1 MARLLTS
8 AALLALGLSA
18 GACGP
23 VTNGLSPHYN
33 PSISSVNQPVVQRT
47 DYVLD
52 VTSTAKGVPASEQDR
67 LADWFASLQLGYGDS
82 VSVDEPT
89 GYANAK
95 SRTDVAKVAASY
107 GLLLDEAVP
116 VTAGA
121 VQPGSVRVVVSRSA
135 ASVPG
140 CPQWNGEEV
149 GARLQTTPNYGCA
162 TNSNLAAMIA
172 NPDDLVQGQEGNG
185 RESSQIATRAVG
197 SYRTRQPT
205 GNQPLPAT
213 STRSSG
219 GGQ

>member
-67 LADWFASLQLGYGDS
+67 LSDWFASLQLGYGDS
-82 VSVDEPT
+82 VSVDEPA
-89 GYANAK
+89 GYANAR

-107 GLLLDEAVP
+107 GLLLNEAVP

-121 VQPGSVRVVVSRSA
+121 VQPGSVRVVVSRTA

-149 GARLQTTPNYGCA
+149 GARLRTMPNYGCA

-172 NPDDLVQGQEGNG
+172 DPSDLVLGRSGNDAG
-185 RESSQIATRAVG
+185 DASTATKAIKT
-197 SYRTRQPT
+197 YRDKQPT
-205 GNQPLPAT
+205 GQGGLKIE
-213 STRSSG
+213 STG
-219 GGQ
+219 GK